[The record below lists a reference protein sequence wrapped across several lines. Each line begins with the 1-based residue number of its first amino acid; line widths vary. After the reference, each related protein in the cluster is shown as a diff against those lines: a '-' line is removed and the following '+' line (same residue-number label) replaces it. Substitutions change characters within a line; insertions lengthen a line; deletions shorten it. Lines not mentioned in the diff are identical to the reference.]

1 MKTVLDVLH
10 VLTAVFLV
18 GPMAVLPM
26 TGMRLIRSGATGQVG
41 AIAKSTN
48 VFSLASLLVVIFGF
62 GVMGMSEEKYDLSI
76 STPWILISL
85 IAYLVALGI
94 NLGLVVPAL
103 RQAASAGSDEG
114 GSRSAYSRIAMGS
127 GLASLLLVLVVV
139 LMVAKP

>member
-26 TGMRLIRSGATGQVG
+26 TGMRLIRSGATSQVG
-41 AIAKSTN
+41 ANAKSTN

-76 STPWILISL
+76 STPWILISR

-94 NLGLVVPAL
+94 NLGL
-103 RQAASAGSDEG
+103 SD
-114 GSRSAYSRIAMGS
+114 
-127 GLASLLLVLVVV
+127 LLHGRYLVLRRGRRNVAGVVV
-139 LMVAKP
+139 RG